1 MDNKKGASAIIWIL
15 GVAILVLVIVFAT
28 NYVQKE
34 AKQRNS
40 EDIKTEMLQVQAK
53 AKVVLEK
60 YHVDKNNGLKGE
72 KMEDISL
79 ESLYNITNIGD
90 YYKWNKDTLK
100 EVGFIETVLK
110 EGDYYL
116 VNYELEEVIYSI
128 GYKAEDGNTYYKL
141 SEIKNIK

>member
-15 GVAILVLVIVFAT
+15 GVAILALVIVFAT

-90 YYKWNKDTLK
+90 YYKWDTDILN

-116 VNYELEEVIYSI
+116 VNYELEEVIYSL

>member
-1 MDNKKGASAIIWIL
+1 MDNKKGASAIILIL
-15 GVAILVLVIVFAT
+15 GVAILVLAIVFAT

-90 YYKWNKDTLK
+90 YYKWNTDTLK